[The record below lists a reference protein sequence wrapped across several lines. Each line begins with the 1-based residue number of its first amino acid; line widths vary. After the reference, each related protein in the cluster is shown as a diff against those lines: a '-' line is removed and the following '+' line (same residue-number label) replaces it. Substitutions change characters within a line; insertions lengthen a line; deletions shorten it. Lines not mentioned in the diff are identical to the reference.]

1 MFLRGP
7 VTETETKQESI
18 EGIVFLEEEEDFN
31 QLYEDSLQ
39 GIKEQD
45 VVNAKVSEVGK
56 DFVTID
62 FGYKSDCRI
71 PIDEFHDFEGEM
83 DVSAG
88 DIVEVYVEAVI
99 YNTAPT
105 QLVFSPP
112 LVAYVNAL
120 PEF

>member
-1 MFLRGP
+1 M
-7 VTETETKQESI
+7 TSTKTNQEVI
-18 EGIVFLEEEEDFN
+18 ESLEPIVFFEEEEDFN

-71 PIDEFHDFEGEM
+71 PLDEFQDFEGEI
-83 DVSAG
+83 DVKAGDVVVYSKFAGTEYSENGTDYLVLRESDILAKVSAK
-88 DIVEVYVEAVI
+88 
-99 YNTAPT
+99 
-105 QLVFSPP
+105 
-112 LVAYVNAL
+112 
-120 PEF
+120 